1 MCPAIPDLAKAVHLR
16 THRVDRRYNGFFHEV
31 LKHTKEVPRNI
42 STSVRLHSIAKN
54 VERMGDN
61 VTNIAEQMIYSV
73 SGMLHG
79 NTRPKGNLAVADD
92 M

>member
-1 MCPAIPDLAKAVHLR
+1 
-16 THRVDRRYNGFFHEV
+16 
-31 LKHTKEVPRNI
+31 
-42 STSVRLHSIAKN
+42 
-54 VERMGDN
+54 MGYN
-61 VTNIAEQMIYSV
+61 VTNIAEQMIYWV